1 MKRIQLM
8 FAYHE
13 FLKGGKY
20 FTAHKILELLNKKK
34 VYLGLDDTSWE
45 VEQLAYKVMYS
56 HHFRY
61 RLEVGA
67 SCSIQLLL

>member
-20 FTAHKILELLNKKK
+20 
-34 VYLGLDDTSWE
+34 LGLDDTSWE
-45 VEQLAYKVMYS
+45 VEQLAYKLKLQITYN
-56 HHFRY
+56 RNCN
-61 RLEVGA
+61 GA
-67 SCSIQLLL
+67 CVYL

>member
-34 VYLGLDDTSWE
+34 VYLGLDGSRT
-45 VEQLAYKVMYS
+45 V
-56 HHFRY
+56 
-61 RLEVGA
+61 
-67 SCSIQLLL
+67 SI

>member
-45 VEQLAYKVMYS
+45 VEQLAYK
-56 HHFRY
+56 
-61 RLEVGA
+61 LKLPNA
-67 SCSIQLLL
+67 SVKPLNLFMGI

>member
-1 MKRIQLM
+1 MKRIRLM

-45 VEQLAYKVMYS
+45 VEQLAYKLKLQITYN
-56 HHFRY
+56 RNCN
-61 RLEVGA
+61 GA
-67 SCSIQLLL
+67 CVYL